1 MNWIHSVHFL
11 LQYYFKLLGG
21 LTPGLC
27 IQAQSGLLT
36 CFHTKYSL
44 LLWLKEG
51 NRGAKGVRE
60 TDKKTTKKEDR
71 CQKQRYLL
79 NESLFTEESL
89 MNNNMTFLRL

>member
-44 LLWLKEG
+44 LVG
-51 NRGAKGVRE
+51 NRGAKGVTE
-60 TDKKTTKKEDR
+60 TDKKNQQKKRIDAR
-71 CQKQRYLL
+71 SKDIY
-79 NESLFTEESL
+79 
-89 MNNNMTFLRL
+89 

>member
-51 NRGAKGVRE
+51 NRGAKGVTE
-60 TDKKTTKKEDR
+60 TDKKKKQ
-71 CQKQRYLL
+71 QKKRIDARSKDIY
-79 NESLFTEESL
+79 
-89 MNNNMTFLRL
+89 